1 MKPVN
6 LKISEVAIREL
17 RLGTITGYAGSASE
31 LVEASR
37 GGCLRGQTHGFS
49 QCIGCASSS
58 ALCQVSMIT
67 DAAVVNHAPVGCAG
81 DFARFNFTYRAGQPE
96 RGLPSANG
104 RYFSTNLGEADTI
117 FGALG
122 KLEATIREAYA
133 RTGAKAIFVTA
144 SCVSGIIGDDIEGLL
159 SSLSEEL
166 GIPIA
171 GVYCEGFK
179 SRLWTSG
186 FDAAYHAIARSV
198 VKSPEKKAKRVNVIN
213 FFGSHIFEELLE
225 PLGYEVD
232 YLVPFSS
239 VEQLRRASEASL
251 SIQVCHTLGSYLGAA
266 LEQAYGVPEIKV
278 PPAYG
283 IAATD
288 AWLRELGRM
297 LDKAEEIE
305 SVIAREKAKV
315 EPAIAALREKLRG
328 KRAYLSAGAA
338 HGHAIIGLLRE
349 LGLVVEGAAIFHHDP
364 VYDNGQESS
373 DALAFTVKEYGDVP
387 AYNVCNKQAF
397 EVMNILNRMRPD
409 IMIAR
414 HSGMTHWAGRLGIP
428 SVVIDDEQLGFG
440 YQGIVNYGEKLVDAL
455 DNVEFLENLARH
467 GRMPYSSWWLEQSP
481 FAFRR

>member
-1 MKPVN
+1 MKQVN
-6 LKISEVAIREL
+6 LANSEVQIREL
-17 RLGTITGYAGSASE
+17 RLGTITAFAGSASE
-31 LVEASR
+31 LVEGSSA
-37 GGCLRGQTHGFS
+37 GCLRGQSHGFS
-49 QCIGCASSS
+49 QCVGCASSS

-67 DAAVVNHAPVGCAG
+67 DAAVVNHAPVGCAS
-81 DFARFNFTYRAGQPE
+81 DFVRFNFTYRAGQRE
-96 RGLPSANG
+96 RGIPSANG

-117 FGALG
+117 FGGLA
-122 KLEATIREAYA
+122 KLEATVREAYA

-144 SCVSGIIGDDIEGLL
+144 SCASGIIGDDIEGLL

-166 GIPIA
+166 GIPVA

-198 VKSPEKKAKRVNVIN
+198 IKAPEKKAKRVNVIN
-213 FFGSHIFEELLE
+213 FFGGHIFEELLG
-225 PLGYEVD
+225 PLGYAVD
-232 YLVPFSS
+232 YITPYSNVG
-239 VEQLRRASEASL
+239 QLRRASEAAAT
-251 SIQVCHTLGSYLGAA
+251 IQVCHTLGSYLGAA

-283 IAATD
+283 LAATD
-288 AWLRELGRM
+288 AWMRELARVLGKS
-297 LDKAEEIE
+297 DEIE
-305 SVIAREKAKV
+305 AVIARERSRV
-315 EPAIAALREKLRG
+315 EPRIGALREKLRG

-373 DALAFTVKEYGDVP
+373 DALAFTVREYGDVP

-397 EVMNILNRMRPD
+397 EVLNILNTLRPD

-414 HSGMTHWAGRLGIP
+414 HTGMTHWAGRLGIP
-428 SVVIDDEQLGFG
+428 SVVIDDEQFGFG
-440 YQGIVNYGEKLVDAL
+440 YQGVVNYGEKLVDAL
-455 DNVEFLENLARH
+455 DDVEFLQNLARH
-467 GRMPYSSWWLEQSP
+467 GRMPYSSWWLAQSP